1 MQANAN
7 KINAH
12 IDKESSK
19 PSKWEQSTLKSS
31 TKTSIIH
38 NNGLSLNGSYS
49 ASLAWNFVL
58 QIDFQPPL
66 ETFYPRPN
74 GFELTKYENGL
85 SDLIEKAEKTVDK
98 WDEVVNFDPAKY
110 RSASGASNIDN
121 LDFEISTAEA
131 IIDQG
136 RYWPDWTIEN
146 SYRALLNRKK
156 KELDNYNTQFLKY
169 FFSLQDMAKVVWK
182 SRVSS
187 FNCKW

>member
-1 MQANAN
+1 M
-7 KINAH
+7 
-12 IDKESSK
+12 
-19 PSKWEQSTLKSS
+19 
-31 TKTSIIH
+31 
-38 NNGLSLNGSYS
+38 
-49 ASLAWNFVL
+49 
-58 QIDFQPPL
+58 
-66 ETFYPRPN
+66 
-74 GFELTKYENGL
+74 
-85 SDLIEKAEKTVDK
+85 IEKAEKTVDK